1 LWAPRLDLVHSDR
14 YLLDMPG
21 VDARRGERV
30 LAALDAAGLLDRRHV
45 HRAEPASFRDLR
57 RVHVDDYLDSL
68 SQPASLLPIF
78 GFELPDALAERA
90 VESQRAMVGGTLA
103 ASRLALASGR
113 LAVNLGGGLHHG
125 FADKGQ
131 RFCIFNDVAVAVAA
145 LRAEDFA
152 APVLV
157 IDLDLHDDDGTRS
170 IFARDP
176 SVHTFSIHNHTT
188 CEPSGSTGAATGD
201 DAATG
206 GAAPS
211 GGKAEPRDRAASDS
225 GRAGPAGAA
234 TTVALGDGV
243 GDDGYLAAVAER
255 LPGAFAAAAP
265 GLVFYLAGCDPA
277 ADDAIGNWRISAD
290 GMLRRD
296 RMVYDLVRRRRDRG
310 LPPVPMVM
318 LLAGGYG
325 PGAWRYT
332 ARFLSSLRPG
342 GRSVEPPAGSAAA
355 DAMLARYRYRTRRPA
370 GPPAG
375 GRPGRGRNDATNR
388 PAPAWRRAADAAA
401 RALHAVS
408 RAAHS
413 GPDGVRDAAR
423 GGASGESRSVRPG
436 LGAGPAAPR
445 AAPAPAAT
453 ADWQLTTEDLLGSLG
468 GAHRPFRLFGV
479 FTRQQIELALERR
492 GVLEKL
498 RRLGF
503 AHPSVMLDLDHPGG
517 ETVRVYG
524 DTDAREMLAE
534 VRLSIDRRTIADLVL
549 LRVEWLLLQNPRA
562 AFSAARPR
570 LPGQDH
576 PGLGMLREAV
586 ALLVAASERLQLD
599 ALLWVPA
606 HYHIAVQS
614 WYGGGRFLDPRD
626 EGLFRALA
634 AVFVRVPLSA
644 ATLAI
649 DQGRVLDAA
658 TGQPFTWHA
667 LPMVAPAA
675 DRLRQTL
682 DGDDYAREAAAAAAR
697 TALRLAPDGP

>member
-1 LWAPRLDLVHSDR
+1 MVGALCQAGVRCARRVRRRVVRRLWAPRLDLVHSDR
-14 YLLDMPG
+14 YQLDLPG
-21 VDARRGERV
+21 VDVRRGERV
-30 LAALDAAGLLDRRHV
+30 LAALDAAGLLDRRHL

-57 RVHVDDYLDSL
+57 RVHSDDYLDSL

-113 LAVNLGGGLHHG
+113 LTVNLGGGLHHG

-131 RFCIFNDVAVAVAA
+131 RFCIFNDVAVAVAT
-145 LRAEDFA
+145 LRAEGFA

-188 CEPSGSTGAATGD
+188 FEPAGSTGAAAGD

-206 GAAPS
+206 GAALS
-211 GGKAEPRDRAASDS
+211 GGNAGPGDGAASDS
-225 GRAGPAGAA
+225 GAAGGSGAA

-296 RMVYDLVRRRRDRG
+296 RMVYDLVRRRRARD

-342 GRSVEPPAGSAAA
+342 GRPVEPPAGSAAA

-370 GPPAG
+370 GPSAA
-375 GRPGRGRNDATNR
+375 GRPGRWRNGATNR
-388 PAPAWRRAADAAA
+388 PAPAWRRVAGTAAG
-401 RALHAVS
+401 ALHAVS
-408 RAAHS
+408 RAA
-413 GPDGVRDAAR
+413 
-423 GGASGESRSVRPG
+423 
-436 LGAGPAAPR
+436 
-445 AAPAPAAT
+445 PAPAAV

-524 DTDAREMLAE
+524 DTDARAMLAE

-634 AVFVRVPLSA
+634 AVFVRVPLTA

-682 DGDDYAREAAAAAAR
+682 DGEDYAREAAAAAAR
-697 TALRLAPDGP
+697 TALRLAPDGPAGQ